1 MTSSTNQF
9 IKPISTK
16 INDAGNMEI
25 GGCDVVKLAEN
36 MKLRFMLLMKKHCA
50 QFAKITNRL
59 F

>member
-25 GGCDVVKLAEN
+25 GGCDVVKLAE
-36 MKLRFMLLMKKHCA
+36 KYETRFMLLMKKHCA
-50 QFAKITNRL
+50 LFVKITNRL